1 MSLLSSDCYFESLAL
16 QETFAGP
23 QACPSLVLP
32 NMKYTMPIRIITPL
46 YSASVFQWIWLGG
59 PYKYRLLFSRY

>member
-23 QACPSLVLP
+23 QVCALLVLP
-32 NMKYTMPIRIITPL
+32 PMHDLNAQPGAACAL
-46 YSASVFQWIWLGG
+46 LQSAPAVQS
-59 PYKYRLLFSRY
+59 P